1 MRARLILAAVALCAA
16 GVVPQAMASQLVGRT
31 ASAVRLDVNGK
42 REALLTY
49 HAGGRW
55 WHVLAWGAVN
65 ARAPSLTV
73 PQVAFRLD
81 YAGGNGKYHR
91 SYWKGFRNLC
101 GPYTGPPLE
110 WLVTACTASDG
121 SYWALQAWPRALPNY
136 GVRPSRA
143 RAGRELR
150 LSHWSGA
157 PAVLTVRTDWAYRRF
172 DHLYGS
178 LVYNGKPVYG
188 FRSTRL
194 GNPLDGYGRLIYVD
208 TFNSRYGRGWQREN
222 GFLTH
227 RPNGVFCYGF
237 WRHGSHPVGRGTRY
251 RVTAVGPGV
260 TPDVVWAGQ
269 APGRYDRTADQRA
282 NAEQRALFPDG
293 QCRPN

>member
-91 SYWKGFRNLC
+91 SYWKVFRNLC
-101 GPYTGPPLE
+101 GPYTGPPLD

-143 RAGRELR
+143 QAGRELR
-150 LSHWSGA
+150 
-157 PAVLTVRTDWAYRRF
+157 
-172 DHLYGS
+172 
-178 LVYNGKPVYG
+178 